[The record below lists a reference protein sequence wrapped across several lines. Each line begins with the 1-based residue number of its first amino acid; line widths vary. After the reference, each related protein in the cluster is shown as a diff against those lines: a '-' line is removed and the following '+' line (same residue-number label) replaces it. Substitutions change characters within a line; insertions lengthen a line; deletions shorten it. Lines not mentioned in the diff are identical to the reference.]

1 VDETAEEAVDDAAEE
16 AVDETV
22 EEWSDDTAIADL
34 KENKVEEEED
44 EEEGMKD
51 LISIWSPGGR
61 LPKFEISIVD
71 SAHSTFEY

>member
-1 VDETAEEAVDDAAEE
+1 
-16 AVDETV
+16 
-22 EEWSDDTAIADL
+22 
-34 KENKVEEEED
+34 
-44 EEEGMKD
+44 MKD